1 MDQKFLK
8 RLISECPLTDFS
20 QNGNVTERELQL
32 DKYLEQF
39 TSFLYANENQLIQH
53 FWQEYI
59 ASSEIVLL
67 QNSEM
72 LRRCFISLD
81 CAVAIYNYTARK
93 SKGKKNSQIAE
104 HVSVQLQ
111 NDLNQYKSILLLA
124 MNGCFNSVIVE
135 YRSLYE
141 SFVIGQYLVQNPDLV
156 PVYKDHLQFLK
167 YHLTQLIGNST
178 PEWDKIHAD
187 YLNKYGQEFA
197 ENYGWTKS
205 KIPNKKDRKI
215 GTLAKECDLEDS
227 FTVLY
232 KYSSSY
238 VHSSAFS
245 VSTRTDLSQI
255 KVFFQAA
262 MHFIESEITDYLRE
276 SKLPAKDAVIMRN
289 ILVFLYQDFEKL
301 NKTNTSV
308 Q

>member
-20 QNGNVTERELQL
+20 ENGNVAERGLQL

-39 TSFLYANENQLIQH
+39 TSFIYENENQLIQH

-72 LRRCFISLD
+72 LRRCFIFLD

-156 PVYKDHLQFLK
+156 PVYKDHLQFL
-167 YHLTQLIGNST
+167 N
-178 PEWDKIHAD
+178 
-187 YLNKYGQEFA
+187 
-197 ENYGWTKS
+197 
-205 KIPNKKDRKI
+205 
-215 GTLAKECDLEDS
+215 
-227 FTVLY
+227 

-255 KVFFQAA
+255 KIFFQAA
-262 MHFIESEITDYLRE
+262 MHFIESEITDYLIR
-276 SKLPAKDAVIMRN
+276 
-289 ILVFLYQDFEKL
+289 
-301 NKTNTSV
+301 
-308 Q
+308 